1 MVKTKEL
8 TLFEEEEFY
17 FESGAKLSPIDV
29 AYETYGTLN
38 SKKDNV
44 VLICH
49 PLTASAHAA
58 GWYTKDDKRPGLWDP
73 LIGPGKAIDTNQY
86 YVICSN
92 ILGGCYGT
100 TGPASINPETGKEYG
115 LNFPVVTIKDMVNL
129 QKALL
134 DRLGIKQLAA
144 VIGGSMGGMQ
154 VLRWAVEYPDFVE
167 KIIPIATSGRLKA
180 RTMAYNQL
188 AIDAIKN
195 DPDWQ
200 NGDYYDSNRKPTKGM
215 ALARKIGM
223 ITYRTSEAFQ
233 SEFGRDRIEDKD
245 FYSLD
250 NQFQINSYLDYQGEK
265 FMNRFDANSFIYLTK
280 AMDLFDLSRD
290 YKSFEAALSKI
301 EAENLLITIDS
312 DKLFPPEESMEIVEG
327 IQKVGGKI
335 KHHQINSEVG
345 HDSFLIE
352 FNKLDDPIRNFL

>member
-1 MVKTKEL
+1 M
-8 TLFEEEEFY
+8 TLFEEEEFS

-38 SKKDNV
+38 SRRDNV

-58 GWYTKDDKRPGLWDP
+58 GWHTKDDKRPGLWDP
-73 LIGPGKAIDTNQY
+73 LIGPGKAIDTNKY

-115 LNFPVVTIKDMVNL
+115 FDFPVVTIKDMVKL
-129 QKALL
+129 QRALL
-134 DRLGIKQLAA
+134 DELKIKQLHA

-154 VLRWAVEYPDFVE
+154 VLRWAVEYPNFIE

-180 RTMAYNQL
+180 RTIAYNQL

-200 NGDYYDSNRKPTKGM
+200 NGDYYDSGRRPTEGM

-223 ITYRTSEAFQ
+223 ITYRNHKSFQ
-233 SEFGRDRIEDKD
+233 SEFGRERIEDED
-245 FYSLD
+245 FYSLN

-265 FMNRFDANSFIYLTK
+265 FMNRFDANSYIYLTK
-280 AMDLFDLSRD
+280 AMDLYDLGRG
-290 YKSFEAALSKI
+290 YKSFEAALNKI
-301 EAENLLITIDS
+301 EAETLLITIDS

-327 IQKVGGKI
+327 LQEVGREVE
-335 KHHQINSEVG
+335 HHQINSDLG
-345 HDSFLIE
+345 HDAFLIE
-352 FNKLDDPIRNFL
+352 FDKLDDPICSFLKG